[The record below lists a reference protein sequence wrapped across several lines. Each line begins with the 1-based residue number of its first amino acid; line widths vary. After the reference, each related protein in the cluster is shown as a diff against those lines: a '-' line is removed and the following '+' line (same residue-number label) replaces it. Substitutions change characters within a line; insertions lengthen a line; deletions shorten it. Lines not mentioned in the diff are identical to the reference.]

1 MQQSMQFQ
9 AAFLF
14 FALSLRQDSNIG
26 FIPIDIRQYSGSDY
40 SVTNNSL
47 NMQAREIPWTSLTGE
62 SKRKVLKLLPSKM
75 KDNPLP
81 SALRTTVVRYYVQA
95 VLDRKRSETG
105 VLLKRLDDVGQVD
118 PQVAL
123 HSSGFVVVTLFDQD
137 VQKCFTS
144 CTGVHPSIAAW
155 KQAQLSLSRG
165 GLGLRSLSHHAPAAF
180 IASLCFSGLASNSHV
195 HLLQSLETFNS
206 SVHQSDNIQ
215 IGSVLEKLP
224 SQKTLSSILD
234 DNLFRVLQ
242 GSLSIADRARLLS
255 AFSPHV
261 ADGYSV

>member
-1 MQQSMQFQ
+1 M
-9 AAFLF
+9 
-14 FALSLRQDSNIG
+14 
-26 FIPIDIRQYSGSDY
+26 
-40 SVTNNSL
+40 
-47 NMQAREIPWTSLTGE
+47 
-62 SKRKVLKLLPSKM
+62 
-75 KDNPLP
+75 
-81 SALRTTVVRYYVQA
+81 
-95 VLDRKRSETG
+95 
-105 VLLKRLDDVGQVD
+105 
-118 PQVAL
+118 
-123 HSSGFVVVTLFDQD
+123 
-137 VQKCFTS
+137 
-144 CTGVHPSIAAW
+144 HPSIAAW